1 MSDDLNRPP
10 HLRLKVALMMVAVAV
25 AEAGFLV
32 ARSVGIATVCVGV
45 VVVAAVMAWTVRD
58 GRRMR
63 AAGHRPDLG
72 QLEQRMRR
80 HLKWGAVL
88 VGLSVVTTAL
98 VLTTDRPKDR
108 PLWPIVL
115 GPVVLIISLVWVW
128 VLVRFV
134 LPWERRRQQA
144 RGK

>member
-1 MSDDLNRPP
+1 M
-10 HLRLKVALMMVAVAV
+10 V

-32 ARSVGIATVCVGV
+32 SRSVGIATVCIGV

-72 QLEQRMRR
+72 QLEQRVRR

-88 VGLSVVTTAL
+88 VGFSVVTTTL
-98 VLTTDRPKDR
+98 VFTTDRPTDR

-115 GPVVLIISLVWVW
+115 APVIGVLALVWTW
-128 VLVRFV
+128 VIVRFV

-144 RGK
+144 RGM